1 MSPRSEW
8 PMMRGVEGGDLVPA
22 KTLARGEE
30 RRQTVSPPE
39 GLTEEGRAA
48 ARQAKRV
55 RRLKIH
61 AVAWGVG
68 TIAITGL
75 WVLQQ
80 WQSNGAFEHFGS
92 HSGNPGD
99 WNPTL
104 WALAVG
110 IWGLIVGIKALRVHF
125 ERPPTEAEIDR
136 ELERGQA
143 QMPTRNARAG
153 AEDRRFAWARLER
166 SGRLKFHI
174 AAWALAM
181 IVLTPLW
188 ALIEWQDNGG
198 LEHSSGNGQPG
209 DWEPWILYVAGFW
222 ALGVAI
228 VALHAYFGPPAS
240 DALETQIRRLR
251 SRHES

>member
-1 MSPRSEW
+1 MADVE
-8 PMMRGVEGGDLVPA
+8 RG
-22 KTLARGEE
+22 
-30 RRQTVSPPE
+30 QTVPPTE

-48 ARQAKRV
+48 ARQARRV

-68 TIAITGL
+68 SIVITAL

-80 WQSNGAFEHFGS
+80 WRSNGAFEHFGS
-92 HSGNPGD
+92 HSGNEGD

-110 IWGLIVGIKALRVHF
+110 IWGLIVGIMALRVHF
-125 ERPPTEAEIDR
+125 ERPPTETEIDR
-136 ELERGQA
+136 ELERRHPQSTTG
-143 QMPTRNARAG
+143 G
-153 AEDRRFAWARLER
+153 APADAEARRFAGARLER
-166 SGRLKFHI
+166 IGRLKFHI

-198 LEHSSGNGQPG
+198 FEHLSGSGQPG

-228 VALHAYFGPPAS
+228 VALHAYFGRPAS
-240 DALETQIRRLR
+240 EALETQIRRLR
-251 SRHES
+251 SHHQH